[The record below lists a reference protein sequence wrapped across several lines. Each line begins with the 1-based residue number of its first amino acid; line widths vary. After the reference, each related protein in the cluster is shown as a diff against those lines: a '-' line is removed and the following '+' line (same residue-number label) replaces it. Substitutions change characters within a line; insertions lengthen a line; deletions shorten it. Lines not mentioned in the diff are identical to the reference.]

1 LSIDEKGVNTYA
13 GFNVHL
19 TADAVIQM
27 GCVVMADAGTDG
39 RFDIN
44 GSAGTSGIGVLRGVG
59 PSAQGSDYE
68 IAIGGIAYV
77 AMAQDIAVTRNHF
90 LVMSSTAGFCDDSA
104 TVNADGLNVGVAMY
118 SEALYAFTAPGGVT
132 TNTITLNSAPGWAV
146 NDPVIYWQ
154 SGDAT
159 VPTGLTTGTVY
170 WIRSITTTAITLSAT
185 RGGAVLAITA
195 NTGSGTTMYFQRLPL
210 AMINIR

>member
-1 LSIDEKGVNTYA
+1 
-13 GFNVHL
+13 
-19 TADAVIQM
+19 M
-27 GCVVMADAGTDG
+27 GQVVMADAGTDG

-44 GSAGTSGIGVLRGVG
+44 GANGTSGIGVLRGVG
-59 PSAQGSDYE
+59 PSAQGTAYN
-68 IAIGGIAYV
+68 IAIGGLAYV
-77 AMAQDIAVTRNHF
+77 AMAEDQAATRNNF
-90 LVMSSTAGFCDDSA
+90 LIMSATAGFCNNSA
-104 TVNADGLNVGVAMY
+104 TVHSDGLNIGV
-118 SEALYAFTAPGGVT
+118 SLFTEALFAFTAPGGVT

-170 WIRSITTTAITLSAT
+170 WIRSITTTAITLAAT

-195 NTGSGTTMYFQRLPL
+195 NTGSGTTMYFQRLPK
-210 AMINIR
+210 AMINLEYSHL